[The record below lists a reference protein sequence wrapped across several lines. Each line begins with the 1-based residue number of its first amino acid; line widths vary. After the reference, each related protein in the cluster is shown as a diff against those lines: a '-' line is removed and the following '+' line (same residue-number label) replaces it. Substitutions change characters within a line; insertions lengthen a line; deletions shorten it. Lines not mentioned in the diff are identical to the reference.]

1 MKRQTKL
8 TSEQLA
14 EEQQQTTAQQEN
26 QQQMPLE
33 FATPEEMLR
42 HDAQQT
48 SVPPGIARRLEQSTQ
63 PAPATG
69 RSWWQRLLGGQNP

>member
-1 MKRQTKL
+1 MNQQTKL
-8 TSEQLA
+8 SSEQLA
-14 EEQQQTTAQQEN
+14 EEQQTAAKQEK
-26 QQQMPLE
+26 QQQKPLE
-33 FATPEEMLR
+33 FATPEDMLR

-48 SVPPGIARRLEQSTQ
+48 PVPPGIARRLEQSTQ